1 MRSTGTRLWRTAAR
15 SLGVGAALLLAIP
28 LAGCGPLG
36 GPSEEDAARAFLTA
50 MTTGKPADAAN
61 RTTDPDA
68 ARTAIAQSRQGL
80 DAESVRAQLREVTEN
95 DRGQTV
101 AHYGLRWDFGQGEVW
116 RYDASALLVPD
127 EEQGWKVRWSPK
139 ALHPRLAQGQS
150 LAFHEERPDP
160 APVYDR
166 SGDELMT
173 PQRVVTVQL
182 DPRAAGDVPAV
193 AGELA
198 GALGGVAPGVT
209 QQSITEGVRQTPE
222 GQPYT
227 VVSLRDADYR
237 QVRDSIHDLPG
248 VRFPSRTQLVTVDR
262 SMGTQTLSGITER
275 VDEQVKA
282 NAGWRVVA
290 QQRNSGARAA
300 TLHEVR
306 PRPVQPVRTT
316 LDAATQRA
324 AEGVLDQHGKSA
336 MLVAMRPSD
345 GEIVTIAQNDAA
357 DASGP
362 VALTGQ
368 YPPGST
374 FKMVTATAA
383 LSAQGGRLTPD
394 TPVAC
399 PPRKTF
405 NGRVL
410 PNEDEFDLGRVPLH
424 TAFAQSC
431 NTTFAQLAADQPADA
446 LPKTARKLGVGAD
459 FRIPGATTITG
470 SVEASEEVVGRA
482 ENGIGQGTVLAS
494 PFGMALATS
503 TIAGGEMPTPKL
515 VRDAPTETTKPA
527 GEPPPPQVLDQ
538 VRGMMREVV
547 TSGTASGLSGSGEVH
562 GKTGTA
568 QYGDGSHAHG
578 WFTGYRGDLAF
589 AVLLTDAGSSKPA
602 VSAAGDFLGAIG

>member
-1 MRSTGTRLWRTAAR
+1 M
-15 SLGVGAALLLAIP
+15 LLLAIP

-50 MTTGKPADAAN
+50 MTTGEAGDAAN
-61 RTTDPDA
+61 RTTDPAA
-68 ARTAIAQSRQGL
+68 ARAVIEQSRQGL
-80 DAESVRAQLREVTEN
+80 GAESARAQLHDVTEN

-101 AHYGLRWDFGQGEVW
+101 AHYGLHWDFGQGEVW
-116 RYDASALLVPD
+116 RYDASAVLVPD
-127 EEQGWKVRWSPK
+127 EEQGWKVRWSPQ
-139 ALHPRLAQGQS
+139 ALHPRLAPGQS
-150 LAFHEERPDP
+150 LSFNEERPDP

-166 SGDELMT
+166 SGTELMS

-182 DPRAAGDVPAV
+182 APQAAGDVQAV

-209 QQSITEGVRQTPE
+209 QRSIVEGARQAPQ

-227 VVSLRDADYR
+227 VVSLRDADYQR
-237 QVRDSIHDLPG
+237 VRESIYDLPG
-248 VRFPSRTQLVTVDR
+248 VRFPASTQLVTADR
-262 SMGTQTLSGITER
+262 SMGTQVLSGITDR

-282 NAGWRVVA
+282 NAGWQVAA
-290 QQRNSGARAA
+290 QQMNSGAQAA
-300 TLHEVR
+300 TLHEERPQPVR
-306 PRPVQPVRTT
+306 PVRTT
-316 LDAATQRA
+316 LDMSMQRA
-324 AEGVLDQHGKSA
+324 AEDVLDQHGEAA

-345 GEIVTIAQNDAA
+345 GELVTIAQNGAA

-383 LSAQGGRLTPD
+383 LSGQGGLTPD

-431 NTTFAQLAADQPADA
+431 NTTFAQLAVDQPADA
-446 LPKTARKLGVGAD
+446 LPRTARKLGLGAD
-459 FRIPGATTITG
+459 FKMPGATTITG
-470 SVEASEEVVGRA
+470 SLEPSDGVVGRA

-494 PFGMALATS
+494 PFGMALVTS
-503 TIAGGEMPTPKL
+503 TIANGQMPTPKL
-515 VRDAPTETTKPA
+515 VRGAPTETTKPA
-527 GEPPPPQVLDQ
+527 GEAPSPAVLDQ

-547 TSGTASGLSGSGEVH
+547 TSGTASELSGSGAVH

-568 QYGDGSHAHG
+568 QYGDGSQSHG

-589 AVLLTDAGSSKPA
+589 AVLLTDAGSSEPA
-602 VSAAGDFLGAIG
+602 VSTAGDFLGAIG